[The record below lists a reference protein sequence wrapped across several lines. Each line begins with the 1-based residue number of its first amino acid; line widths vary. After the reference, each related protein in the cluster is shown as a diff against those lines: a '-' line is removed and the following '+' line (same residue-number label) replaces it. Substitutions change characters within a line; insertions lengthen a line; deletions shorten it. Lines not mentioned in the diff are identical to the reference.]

1 MTLWVMWLV
10 AAIVLLLPFALMII
24 FHGEDVPASPGRPV
38 FQRWRH
44 PGSRR

>member
-10 AAIVLLLPFALMII
+10 AAIVLALPFALMII
-24 FHGEDVPASPGRPV
+24 FHGEDVADSRGRRI

-44 PGSRR
+44 HGPRR